1 MCQNALGRES
11 ECRANQIIQIGAKRD
26 QVGGWITFTLKVPYK
41 VLAKVLENRI
51 KKLAERI
58 VRQKQTGVLGNLITN

>member
-26 QVGGWITFTLKVPYK
+26 QVGGLDNFYP
-41 VLAKVLENRI
+41 
-51 KKLAERI
+51 
-58 VRQKQTGVLGNLITN
+58 